1 MPKNKIRVQVGGG
14 RYIDIKVVA
23 NQKVVTVKKI
33 HPKSYILDVHSNR
46 RAMKALTAA
55 GYELYMYFIINV
67 PGYTE
72 ALSLKNVTNKTS
84 LTEKPYYRA
93 VNELIEKEYLVR
105 EHHADFAEYYV
116 LYEDR
121 KPADV

>member
-1 MPKNKIRVQVGGG
+1 MPKNKIRVQIDAS
-14 RYIDIKVVA
+14 RYIYIKVVT

-33 HPKSYILDVHSNR
+33 HPKSYILDVRANR
-46 RAMKALTAA
+46 RAMKALSAA

-72 ALSLKNVTNKTS
+72 ALSLKNITNKTS

-93 VNELIEKEYLVR
+93 VNELIAKEYLVR
-105 EHHADFAEYYV
+105 EHHKDFAEYYV

-121 KPADV
+121 RPVAI

>member
-1 MPKNKIRVQVGGG
+1 MPKNKIRVQINAS

-33 HPKSYILDVHSNR
+33 HPKSYILDVRANR
-46 RAMKALTAA
+46 RAMKTLSAA
-55 GYELYMYFIINV
+55 AYELYMYFIINV

-93 VNELIEKEYLVR
+93 VNELIEKEYLIR
-105 EHHADFAEYYV
+105 KHHEDFAEYYV
-116 LYEDR
+116 LYEDGR
-121 KPADV
+121 PSAI

>member
-1 MPKNKIRVQVGGG
+1 MPKNKIRVKAADGGH
-14 RYIDIKVVA
+14 IDIKVVA

-33 HPKSYILDVHSNR
+33 HPKSYILDVRANR
-46 RAMKALTAA
+46 KAMQQLTAA
-55 GYELYMYFIINV
+55 GYQLYMYFVINV

-93 VNELIEKEYLVR
+93 VNELITKGYLVR
-105 EHHADFAEYYV
+105 HHHEDFAEYYV
-116 LYEDR
+116 LYEGGHT
-121 KPADV
+121 